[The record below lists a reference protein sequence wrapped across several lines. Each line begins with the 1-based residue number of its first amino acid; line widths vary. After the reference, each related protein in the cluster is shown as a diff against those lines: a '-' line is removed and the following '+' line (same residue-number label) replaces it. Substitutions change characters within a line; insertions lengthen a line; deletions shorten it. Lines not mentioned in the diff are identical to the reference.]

1 MTEEKVWELLAELV
15 ASQKKTDEQLAKTDA
30 KLDRIA
36 EMLGGVSNNQGK
48 IAEEFFYNSLKH
60 NPVLVG
66 KQFDSVFRNVVG
78 STRESQE
85 RYDILLF
92 NGDSVF
98 ITEVKYR
105 VHPKDIETLIKRK
118 GGNFPLLLSQYRDFQ
133 RYLGLGPSPLKT
145 LC

>member
-1 MTEEKVWELLAELV
+1 MTEEKVWDLLAKLV
-15 ASQKKTDEQLAKTDA
+15 ASQQKTDEQIAKTDVQLAKTDA

-85 RYDILLF
+85 EYDIQLF

-98 ITEVKYR
+98 NRGQVSST
-105 VHPKDIETLIKRK
+105 PK
-118 GGNFPLLLSQYRDFQ
+118 GH
-133 RYLGLGPSPLKT
+133 
-145 LC
+145 

>member
-66 KQFDSVFRNVVG
+66 KQFDSVFRNAVG

-85 RYDILLF
+85 EYDIPLF

-98 ITEVKYR
+98 NRGQVPST
-105 VHPKDIETLIKRK
+105 PK
-118 GGNFPLLLSQYRDFQ
+118 GH
-133 RYLGLGPSPLKT
+133 
-145 LC
+145 

>member
-36 EMLGGVSNNQGK
+36 EMLGGISNNQGK

-66 KQFDSVFRNVVG
+66 K
-78 STRESQE
+78 
-85 RYDILLF
+85 
-92 NGDSVF
+92 
-98 ITEVKYR
+98 
-105 VHPKDIETLIKRK
+105 
-118 GGNFPLLLSQYRDFQ
+118 
-133 RYLGLGPSPLKT
+133 
-145 LC
+145 

>member
-1 MTEEKVWELLAELV
+1 MTEEKVWDLLAKLV
-15 ASQKKTDEQLAKTDA
+15 ASQQKTDEQIAKTDVQLAKTDA

-85 RYDILLF
+85 EYDILLF

-98 ITEVKYR
+98 NRGQVSST
-105 VHPKDIETLIKRK
+105 PK
-118 GGNFPLLLSQYRDFQ
+118 GH
-133 RYLGLGPSPLKT
+133 
-145 LC
+145 

>member
-15 ASQKKTDEQLAKTDA
+15 ASQKKMDEQLAQTDA

-66 KQFDSVFRNVVG
+66 K
-78 STRESQE
+78 
-85 RYDILLF
+85 
-92 NGDSVF
+92 
-98 ITEVKYR
+98 
-105 VHPKDIETLIKRK
+105 
-118 GGNFPLLLSQYRDFQ
+118 
-133 RYLGLGPSPLKT
+133 
-145 LC
+145 